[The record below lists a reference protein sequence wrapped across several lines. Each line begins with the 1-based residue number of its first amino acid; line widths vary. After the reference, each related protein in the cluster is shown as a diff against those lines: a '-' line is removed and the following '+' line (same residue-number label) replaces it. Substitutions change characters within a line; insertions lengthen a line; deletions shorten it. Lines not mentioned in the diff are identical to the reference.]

1 MNTGTLKFNAQGE
14 REIAM
19 TRVFDAPRA
28 LVYDA
33 FCKPELFKRWLL
45 GPPGWSLPVC
55 EIDLRVGGAMRF
67 VWRAPDGKE
76 MGMRGVY
83 REIVPQ
89 ERVVY
94 SEVFDDWPTTE
105 SLVTTSWAEHDGKT
119 TLSITIG
126 YPSREIRDAI
136 AATGMEQAVAAN
148 YERLADLLASTPAR
162 AG

>member
-55 EIDLRVGGAMRF
+55 EIDMRVGGAMRF

-105 SLVTTSWAEHDGKT
+105 SLVTTAWAEQGAKT
-119 TLSITIG
+119 TLTITIR

-148 YERLADLLASTPAR
+148 YERLEDLLASTPAR